1 MRLQEK
7 CLSMKE
13 GQKMVVTN
21 RWSKKKYEVWEISE
35 KTVKLKREDG
45 TIFEISKSEYQFNY
59 RVEK

>member
-1 MRLQEK
+1 
-7 CLSMKE
+7 
-13 GQKMVVTN
+13 MVVTN

-45 TIFEISKSEYQFNY
+45 TVFEISKSEYQFNY

>member
-1 MRLQEK
+1 MTVK
-7 CLSMKE
+7 NKWN
-13 GQKMVVTN
+13 GGT
-21 RWSKKKYEVWEISE
+21 YEVWEISE

>member
-1 MRLQEK
+1 
-7 CLSMKE
+7 MKE
-13 GQKMVVTN
+13 GRKMVVTN

>member
-1 MRLQEK
+1 
-7 CLSMKE
+7 MKE

-45 TIFEISKSEYQFNY
+45 SIFEISKSEYQFNY

>member
-1 MRLQEK
+1 
-7 CLSMKE
+7 
-13 GQKMVVTN
+13 MVVTN
-21 RWSKKKYEVWEISE
+21 RWNKNKYEVWEISE

>member
-1 MRLQEK
+1 MI
-7 CLSMKE
+7 
-13 GQKMVVTN
+13 VTN

>member
-1 MRLQEK
+1 
-7 CLSMKE
+7 
-13 GQKMVVTN
+13 MVVTN

>member
-1 MRLQEK
+1 
-7 CLSMKE
+7 MKE
-13 GQKMVVTN
+13 GRKMIVTN

>member
-1 MRLQEK
+1 MFAK
-7 CLSMKE
+7 NKW
-13 GQKMVVTN
+13 N
-21 RWSKKKYEVWEISE
+21 NNIYEVWEISE

>member
-1 MRLQEK
+1 
-7 CLSMKE
+7 
-13 GQKMVVTN
+13 MVVTN

-45 TIFEISKSEYQFNY
+45 TIIEISNSEYQFNY

>member
-1 MRLQEK
+1 
-7 CLSMKE
+7 MKE

>member
-1 MRLQEK
+1 
-7 CLSMKE
+7 
-13 GQKMVVTN
+13 MVVTN

-35 KTVKLKREDG
+35 KIVKLKREDG

>member
-1 MRLQEK
+1 
-7 CLSMKE
+7 MKE

-45 TIFEISKSEYQFNY
+45 TIFEITKSEYQFNY

>member
-1 MRLQEK
+1 
-7 CLSMKE
+7 
-13 GQKMVVTN
+13 MVVTN

-45 TIFEISKSEYQFNY
+45 TIFEITKSEYQFNY

>member
-1 MRLQEK
+1 
-7 CLSMKE
+7 
-13 GQKMVVTN
+13 MVVTN

-45 TIFEISKSEYQFNY
+45 TIFEISKSEYQYNY

>member
-1 MRLQEK
+1 MI
-7 CLSMKE
+7 
-13 GQKMVVTN
+13 VTN

-45 TIFEISKSEYQFNY
+45 TIFEITKSEYQSNY

>member
-1 MRLQEK
+1 
-7 CLSMKE
+7 
-13 GQKMVVTN
+13 MVVTN
-21 RWSKKKYEVWEISE
+21 RWSKKKYEVWEIGE

>member
-1 MRLQEK
+1 
-7 CLSMKE
+7 MKE
-13 GQKMVVTN
+13 GRKMVVTN

-45 TIFEISKSEYQFNY
+45 TIIEISKSEYQFNY

>member
-1 MRLQEK
+1 
-7 CLSMKE
+7 
-13 GQKMVVTN
+13 MVVTN

-45 TIFEISKSEYQFNY
+45 TIFEISRSEYQYNY